1 MQSGV
6 EIAYISNH
14 KMYITR
20 AQVADSLTVGSAAR
34 GYYDFQ
40 TEPNG
45 SFSLVRRSGEA
56 EA

>member
-1 MQSGV
+1 
-6 EIAYISNH
+6 
-14 KMYITR
+14 MYITR